1 VVAAVLGA
9 AFLVWTVFVA
19 VDKNDK
25 SVFPPVL
32 PAAIGIAA
40 LLLAAVF
47 VYRRR
52 EIWAFT
58 MTGVGAI
65 AVIVTLFTSLFPR
78 VMVSSTD
85 FGNSLTVSNSASQH
99 YTLAVMTVVAL
110 VFIPL
115 VVLYQGWTYHVFRAR
130 VGGSAAK
137 PLAESAS
144 APS

>member
-1 VVAAVLGA
+1 
-9 AFLVWTVFVA
+9 
-19 VDKNDK
+19 DRN
-25 SVFPPVL
+25 VFPPVL

-40 LLLAAVF
+40 LVLAVVF

-58 MTGVGAI
+58 MTGLGAI

-99 YTLAVMTVVAL
+99 YTLAVMSIVAL
-110 VFIPL
+110 IFVPL
-115 VVLYQGWTYHVFRAR
+115 VLLYQGWTYHVFRAR
-130 VGGSAAK
+130 VGG
-137 PLAESAS
+137 PG
-144 APS
+144 